1 VQTNGGWT
9 FALPSPGSLHTSR
22 VRAESSTGQAG
33 ELPAPRPALRQV
45 TPGQLLPEL
54 LSGSGTPIWTRPSYS
69 GAGTVGQGPL
79 RVDIA
84 GSCVAFCGIRVT
96 WSNGQAADTSALDV
110 YALDGTR
117 LWGFATGTAGR
128 GLATG
133 TRSGSI
139 APPPANF
146 SRPLHASLARRQGGL
161 GRRDRAIHNGWC
173 GCSIPCRS

>member
-1 VQTNGGWT
+1 MEKRPIASPDDRV
-9 FALPSPGSLHTSR
+9 FALVGEDGPDASIDRGTVFLDAATGRVLSTLPDNYLEFKFSPDGR
-22 VRAESSTGQAG
+22 YVA
-33 ELPAPRPALRQV
+33 ALRQV

-117 LWGFATGTAGR
+117 L
-128 GLATG
+128 
-133 TRSGSI
+133 
-139 APPPANF
+139 
-146 SRPLHASLARRQGGL
+146 
-161 GRRDRAIHNGWC
+161 
-173 GCSIPCRS
+173 